1 MEYEEKLTMTQP
13 DAAPPEPPTLTDR
26 LRIITKPIIDPI
38 VTFFAK
44 YKLSPDVL
52 TVLGM
57 LFHFLFA
64 YLIAQGDFR
73 LAGILMMLLA
83 PLDALDGSLAR
94 KLGRKQGGF
103 GAYLD
108 STLDRLAEVILFGG
122 FIVYYYALGP
132 QTVASDFYF
141 FTFSAQAMLV
151 IAYIAIT
158 GSLLVSY
165 SRSKAESLG
174 YEAKVGVGSRVER
187 YFLMVVFL
195 ILRRPDIAVVI
206 LAVITYIT
214 VAQRMHTVWA
224 QWIAEMKAEEVERL
238 TQVED

>member
-1 MEYEEKLTMTQP
+1 MSQP
-13 DAAPPEPPTLTDR
+13 DTNNSEPATLTDR
-26 LRIITKPIIDPI
+26 LRVITKPIIDPI

-52 TVLGM
+52 TVMGM
-57 LFHFLFA
+57 LFHFWFA
-64 YLIAQGDFR
+64 YLIAQSNFR
-73 LAGILMMLLA
+73 LAGILMLLLA

-122 FIVYYYALGP
+122 FIIYYYSLGSEP
-132 QTVASDFYF
+132 VASDFIL
-141 FTFSAQAMLV
+141 FTFSAEAMLV

-158 GSLLVSY
+158 GSLLTSY

-174 YEAKVGVGSRVER
+174 YEAKVGIGSRVER
-187 YFLMVVFL
+187 YVLMIVFL
-195 ILRRPDIAVVI
+195 ILQRPDIAVVI

-214 VAQRMHTVWA
+214 VAQRMYAVWA
-224 QWIAEMKAEEVERL
+224 QWIAELKAEEAE
-238 TQVED
+238 QASQIED

>member
-1 MEYEEKLTMTQP
+1 MTQP
-13 DAAPPEPPTLTDR
+13 DASPPQPPTFTDR
-26 LRIITKPIIDPI
+26 LRILTKPIIDPI

-64 YLIAQGDFR
+64 YLIAQGQFR
-73 LAGILMMLLA
+73 LAGILMLLLA

-122 FIVYYYALGP
+122 FIVYYYSLGP
-132 QTVASDFYF
+132 RTVASDFYL

-158 GSLLVSY
+158 GSLMVSY

-174 YEAKVGVGSRVER
+174 YEAKVGIGSRVER
-187 YFLMVVFL
+187 YFLMIVFL
-195 ILRRPDIAVVI
+195 ILMRPDIAVVI
-206 LAVITYIT
+206 LAVITYVT
-214 VAQRMHTVWA
+214 VAQRMYAVWA
-224 QWIAEMKAEEVERL
+224 QWIAELKAEEAELANRA
-238 TQVED
+238 ED

>member
-1 MEYEEKLTMTQP
+1 MTQSDP
-13 DAAPPEPPTLTDR
+13 KSPEPTTLTDR
-26 LRIITKPIIDPI
+26 LRVVARPIIDPI

-57 LFHFLFA
+57 LFHFWFA

-73 LAGILMMLLA
+73 LAGILMLLLA

-122 FIVYYYALGP
+122 FIIYYYSLGP
-132 QTVASDFYF
+132 KTIASDFYF

-158 GSLLVSY
+158 GSLLTSY

-174 YEAKVGVGSRVER
+174 YEAKVGIGSRVER
-187 YFLMVVFL
+187 YVLMIVFL
-195 ILRRPDIAVVI
+195 ILQRPDIAVVI

-214 VAQRMHTVWA
+214 VAQRMYSVWA
-224 QWIAEMKAEEVERL
+224 QWIAELKAEEAQQLNE
-238 TQVED
+238 TEG

>member
-1 MEYEEKLTMTQP
+1 MTAP
-13 DAAPPEPPTLTDR
+13 DSKTPESETFTDR
-26 LRIITKPIIDPI
+26 LRIVTKPIIDPI

-57 LFHFLFA
+57 LFHFWFA
-64 YLIAQGDFR
+64 YLIAQESFR
-73 LAGILMMLLA
+73 FAGIMMLLLA

-122 FIVYYYALGP
+122 FIVYYYSLGP
-132 QTVASDFYF
+132 NTIASDFIL

-158 GSLLVSY
+158 GSLLTSY

-174 YEAKVGVGSRVER
+174 YEAKVGIGSRVER
-187 YFLMVVFL
+187 YVLMIVFL
-195 ILRRPDIAVVI
+195 ILQRPDIAVVI
-206 LAVITYIT
+206 LAIITYIT
-214 VAQRMHTVWA
+214 VAQRMYSVWA
-224 QWIAEMKAEEVERL
+224 QWIAELKAEEAE
-238 TQVED
+238 QASQKED